1 MGKIIINSKSN
12 EKVKFVKSLNDKKFR
27 NKSSS
32 YYLEGIKVVSEV
44 LFSKN
49 INDINFIMYSKEI
62 LNNVNNGILELEKI
76 IKKCE
81 EKSILLYEVEKNI
94 LEYICD
100 TVTPQGI
107 LCVLNKK
114 NKNLIEEVNN
124 TSNQNI
130 FILDGIQDMGNLGTI
145 IRNAASFNIESIICL
160 ENTADVYSP
169 KVLRSTMGNIS
180 KVNIFY
186 ENFENTL
193 KVLREN
199 NYILVGTSLN
209 DTKKIDELDFTK
221 KIAFVFGNEANGISK
236 KVLDYCDEKIKIEMN
251 SEVDSLNVSVASGI
265 VGYIQYKNKY
275 LK

>member
-1 MGKIIINSKSN
+1 MEKIIINSKSN

-27 NKSSS
+27 NKSNS

-107 LCVLNKK
+107 LCVLNRK
-114 NKNLIEEVNN
+114 NKKLIEEVNI

-169 KVLRSTMGNIS
+169 KVLRSTMGNIF

-193 KVLREN
+193 KVLKEN

-209 DTKKIDELDFTK
+209 DTKTIDELDFSK

-236 KVLDYCDEKIKIEMN
+236 KVLDCCDEKIKIEMN
-251 SEVDSLNVSVASGI
+251 SQVDSLNVSVASGI